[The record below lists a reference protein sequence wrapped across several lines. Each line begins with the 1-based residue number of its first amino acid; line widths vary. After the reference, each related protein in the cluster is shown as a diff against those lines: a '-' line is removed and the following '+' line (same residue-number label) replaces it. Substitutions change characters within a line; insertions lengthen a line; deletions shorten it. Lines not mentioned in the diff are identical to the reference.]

1 MLFEHPGI
9 AEVYAIGR
17 QGHNCGEDVR
27 AIAVKV
33 HGAEL
38 TEQEVI
44 DYAAARLA
52 KFQKPKWVVFVDAL
66 PKNPLGKILKK
77 ELRATYGK

>member
-1 MLFEHPGI
+1 VLFEHPGI

-38 TEQEVI
+38 TEQKVI
-44 DYAAARLA
+44 DYGPSPQHTCSPARLIC
-52 KFQKPKWVVFVDAL
+52 FNRPICGGF
-66 PKNPLGKILKK
+66 P
-77 ELRATYGK
+77 